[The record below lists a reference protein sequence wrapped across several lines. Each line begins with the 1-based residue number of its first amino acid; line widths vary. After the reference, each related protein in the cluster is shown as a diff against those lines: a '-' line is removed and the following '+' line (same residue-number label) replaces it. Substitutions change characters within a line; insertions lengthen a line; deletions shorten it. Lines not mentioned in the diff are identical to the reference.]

1 MTHDL
6 SVRFRIP
13 LLAAGFVSLLFGIV
27 AGLVRMGWHFLS
39 LPIDVA
45 AVHGPLMVCS
55 FLGTVISLE
64 RAVALGR
71 RWAYLGP
78 LLAALGGLLLVAGQ
92 HSSAAM
98 LFILAASIV
107 LTVTTMVIVLRQFA
121 PFTITLLLGS
131 LFWLIGNILWLE
143 GMEIRRIIPWWTGFL
158 VLTIAG
164 ERLELSRLLPPSR
177 AGKNAFMAI
186 IALLL
191 MGAVTNSLTT
201 TANLQPYSL
210 ALVALA
216 LWLCTQDIAIHTI
229 RQKGLTRFIAA
240 CLLSGYAWLLIGGVV
255 GLISRDLV
263 PGTSYDAFL
272 HSILVGFVFSMI
284 FGHAPIIFP
293 AITKIRMRYHP
304 LLYLPVAAL
313 HTSLICRIAGDLL
326 DAPQARTVGGA
337 MNGIAFLLFVLI
349 AATLAIRNKPAI
361 KISSPPY

>member
-1 MTHDL
+1 MTLDL
-6 SVRFRIP
+6 SVKFRIP

-27 AGLVRMGWHFLS
+27 AGLVRMGWHLPS
-39 LPIDVA
+39 LPNDMTGF
-45 AVHGPLMVCS
+45 HGPLMVCS

-64 RAVALGR
+64 RSVAFGR

-78 LLAALGGLLLVAGQ
+78 LLAALGGLLLVTGQPPSAGIA
-92 HSSAAM
+92 S
-98 LFILAASIV
+98 ILAASIV
-107 LTVTTMVIVLRQFA
+107 LTLTTTAIVLRQFA

-131 LFWLIGNILWLE
+131 LFWLIGNLLWLD

-158 VLTIAG
+158 ILTIAG

-186 IALLL
+186 IALL
-191 MGAVTNSLTT
+191 MTGAVTSSLTT

-229 RQKGLTRFIAA
+229 RQQGFTQFIAA

-255 GLISRDLV
+255 GLVSPRLI

-293 AITKIRMRYHP
+293 AITKARMRYHP
-304 LLYLPVAAL
+304 LLYLPVALL
-313 HTSLICRIAGDLL
+313 HASLICRIAGDLL
-326 DAPQARTVGGA
+326 DAPQARSVGGA
-337 MNGIAFLLFVLI
+337 MNAIAFLLFVLI
-349 AATLAIRNKPAI
+349 AATLAIRNRPAL
-361 KISSPPY
+361 KVCSPPH